1 MSGRT
6 NRDILLGDVDA
17 DAQTLGVD
25 IREVTLGLLWILMG
39 YIETDMIQSV
49 NLHLLI
55 DGTSHDVTRS
65 QTQSLIIFLHETF
78 AVRQTQNAAITT
90 HSLGDEEGRMGFARM
105 IKSGWVELDKLHVG
119 HGTLGTVNHRLA
131 ITSSDDRVGG
141 SLINSTASTGTH
153 HGNLTQIG
161 IHLLG
166 IRIQYVCT
174 VTVDIRSAA
183 SNTGTE
189 MMLSDNLYCKMIF
202 LDIDIRTVA
211 HSLHQTA
218 LDFCTRIIC
227 MMKDAE
233 LAVTALT
240 VEVELAVLLLIE
252 VDAPLHELLDLLRCH
267 GDNLLHS
274 FIIADIITSN
284 HCILYVLVEVIH
296 FQVGN

>member
-49 NLHLLI
+49 NLHLFI

-78 AVRQTQNAAITT
+78 AVRQTQDATIST
-90 HSLGDEEGRMGFARM
+90 HSLGDEEGRMSLARM

-119 HGTLGTVNHRLA
+119 YSSLGTVYHRLA
-131 ITSSDDRVGG
+131 ITCSDDRVGG
-141 SLINSTASTGTH
+141 SLINGTTSAGTH
-153 HGNLTQIG
+153 HGYFAQIG

-174 VTVDIRSAA
+174 ITVDIRSAA
-183 SNTGTE
+183 GNTGTQVV
-189 MMLSDNLYCKMIF
+189 LSDNLHGEMIF

-218 LDFCTRIIC
+218 LDFCTRIIG

-267 GDNLLHS
+267 GDNLLHC
-274 FIIADIITSN
+274 FIIADVITSN
-284 HCILYVLVEVIH
+284 HRVLNVLVEVIH